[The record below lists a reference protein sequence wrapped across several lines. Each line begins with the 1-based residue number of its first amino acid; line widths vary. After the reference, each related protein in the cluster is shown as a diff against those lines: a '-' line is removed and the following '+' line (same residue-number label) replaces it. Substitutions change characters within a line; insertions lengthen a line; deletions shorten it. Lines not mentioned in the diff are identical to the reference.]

1 VDKELKS
8 EFFENMF
15 ELFNRMLKEAGTKP
29 ASLAAFKKLL
39 SAITPPEE
47 WAQLKE
53 VLLKWIG

>member
-1 VDKELKS
+1 
-8 EFFENMF
+8 
-15 ELFNRMLKEAGTKP
+15 MLKEAGTKP